1 MAEKVTVELV
11 DDLDGSAAEETIQ
24 FSVNGSAYRID
35 VSKKNSDAFWKALK
49 PYIDAAQPATSSA
62 RSVTP
67 VPKAAGARR
76 RRSSGAAAAGV
87 DPKAVRVWAD
97 ENGKQVPS
105 RGRIPKPLLEEYVA
119 ATGG

>member
-11 DDLDGSAAEETIQ
+11 DDLDGSPADETIH
-24 FSVNGSAYRID
+24 FSINGSGFRID
-35 VSKKNSDAFWKALK
+35 VSKKNSDAFWKAVK
-49 PYIDAAQPATSSA
+49 PFVDAAQTAKTTA

-67 VPKAAGARR
+67 VPKASGTRT

-97 ENGKQVPS
+97 ENGKAVPA
-105 RGRIPKPLLEEYVA
+105 RGRIPKAVIDDYLA
-119 ATGG
+119 ATTG